1 MRYHQRWEGSP
12 VHEWGKYPLVFLCI
26 SLLLTGVHAGFP
38 FSLTIFSLHHMFPQV
53 LKESSTDVSLS
64 PGPGFGGYC
73 IPGLQ
78 ALAAQDRLMNPGD
91 WPCVP

>member
-1 MRYHQRWEGSP
+1 MSEA
-12 VHEWGKYPLVFLCI
+12 CI
-26 SLLLTGVHAGFP
+26 PS
-38 FSLTIFSLHHMFPQV
+38 FSVYFSFTHWSSCRVSVQPYIFSLHHTVPQV

-78 ALAAQDRLMNPGD
+78 VLAAQDRLMNPGD

>member
-1 MRYHQRWEGSP
+1 MSGACIPS
-12 VHEWGKYPLVFLCI
+12 LFLRI
-26 SLLLTGVHAGFP
+26 SLLLIVVHAGFP
-38 FSLTIFSLHHMFPQV
+38 FSLTIFSLHHTVPQILIPQI

-78 ALAAQDRLMNPGD
+78 ALAAQD
-91 WPCVP
+91 

>member
-1 MRYHQRWEGSP
+1 MSGACIPS
-12 VHEWGKYPLVFLCI
+12 LFLRI
-26 SLLLTGVHAGFP
+26 SLLLTGVHAGFL
-38 FSLTIFSLHHMFPQV
+38 FSLTIFSLHHTVPQV